1 MNCNP
6 QDTNF
11 GIDKAASKLISEW
24 NELTPPGE
32 YDFTPLEPIPA
43 TAEPRPTWTPAEFNR
58 FTPIRWL
65 INPVLKQRGLYS
77 VFGAP
82 GLGKSAFSENI
93 AQAVISELYWAG
105 FKVSKEEV
113 LIITLEGQES
123 GRDRVYINVQARNV
137 GLGKGLH
144 FDFSPANIGK
154 PEDIDCIAATA
165 LRLRAKLIIIDPM
178 SASLAG
184 ELDENSN
191 RDMAKLISE
200 LYRLIR
206 MTGATVLLV
215 HHTGHHGAR
224 ERGAS
229 ALRANID
236 GAIMLTRKGSEIE
249 WELVKT
255 KDAPPGIGGR
265 FVLTPIEGLDAHG
278 EWKKS
283 ITVKHLGPIER
294 SAATQASKGRLT
306 ENQAM
311 VLDAVRGLL
320 SAQQRISTDDDS
332 SPARVTANS
341 VVTACRGKF
350 QSAEPKHRSS
360 RVRDALKA
368 LTLKGYLIDDAGHLR
383 LAD

>member
-1 MNCNP
+1 MHDNP
-6 QDTNF
+6 AEHNPAVNNAVSQFICDS
-11 GIDKAASKLISEW
+11 DYSAAPHHCALISLESI
-24 NELTPPGE
+24 
-32 YDFTPLEPIPA
+32 PL
-43 TAEPRPTWTPAEFNR
+43 TAEPRPTCTPAEFGK
-58 FTPIRWL
+58 FPPIRWL
-65 INPVLKQRGLYS
+65 VKPVLKLGGLYS
-77 VFGAP
+77 LFGAP
-82 GLGKSAFSENI
+82 GLGKSVFSENI

-105 FKVSKEEV
+105 FEVSKGEV
-113 LIITLEGQES
+113 LILTLEGQES
-123 GRDRVYINVQARNV
+123 GRDRVYLNVQSGNG

-165 LRLRAKLIIIDPM
+165 LRSRVKLIVIDPM

-236 GAIMLTRKGSEIE
+236 GSIMLTRKGSEIE

-278 EWKKS
+278 EWRKS
-283 ITVKHLGPIER
+283 ITVKHLGLIER

-311 VLDAVRGLL
+311 VLDAVKGLL
-320 SAQQRISTDDDS
+320 SAQLSTDDGS
-332 SPARVTANS
+332 SQACVTANS
-341 VVTACRGKF
+341 VVAACRDKF

-368 LTLKGYLIDDAGHLR
+368 LTLKGYLIDDDGHLR
-383 LAD
+383 LAN